1 MAKVSG
7 KHVCALLLGLFLQ
20 CGVMQAH
27 AATLDLESLLKAS
40 EPDMDA
46 WLQEPTQQLKWSD
59 WDYVQLVKRDAKEA
73 GKPNAHP
80 VQINAE
86 QLAEVLLRMTCKTA
100 GETRK
105 LFNEEEVLRLSRAA
119 SGALAVASADQ
130 DFVFR
135 TAVRH
140 MDFGLLGQKMVNSG
154 RIFVEGGRLN
164 ILIGTQL
171 SDALLAVRSGM
182 QPFQPMNPGTRSK
195 VSGRVELTGG
205 VSSKEQLLR
214 PDWLALDL
222 TQLPSPTEKAATK
235 KDTGRTAAQ
244 PAAVQPVVAPAAAV
258 APAAPQA
265 APATPAVVAP
275 AVPGNAEERLTT
287 LKRLFEKGLI
297 SDSEYQQK
305 RAEVLRNL

>member
-1 MAKVSG
+1 MAKISG
-7 KHVCALLLGLFLQ
+7 KHVCAVLLGVLLQ
-20 CGVMQAH
+20 CGVTQSH

-40 EPDMDA
+40 EPDVDA

-59 WDYVQLVKRDAKEA
+59 WDFVQLVKRDAKEA

-86 QLAEVLLRMTCKTA
+86 QLAEVLSRMTCKTA

-171 SDALLAVRSGM
+171 SDALLAVRQGM

-195 VSGRVELTGG
+195 VSARVELTGG
-205 VSSKEQLLR
+205 VSSKEQLVR

-222 TQLPSPTEKAATK
+222 TQLPTPSEKPVAKKGAAAQPV
-235 KDTGRTAAQ
+235 AAQ
-244 PAAVQPVVAPAAAV
+244 PAVAPAAV
-258 APAAPQA
+258 VVPAAPQA
-265 APATPAVVAP
+265 APATPAAVAP
-275 AVPGNAEERLTT
+275 AVPGNAEERLMT
-287 LKRLFEKGLI
+287 LKRLFDKGLI

-305 RAEVLRNL
+305 RTEILRNL

>member
-1 MAKVSG
+1 MAKISG
-7 KHVCALLLGLFLQ
+7 KHVCAVLLGVLLQ
-20 CGVMQAH
+20 CGVTQSH
-27 AATLDLESLLKAS
+27 AATLDLESLIKAS
-40 EPDMDA
+40 EPDVDA
-46 WLQEPTQQLKWSD
+46 WLEEPTQQLKWSD

-73 GKPNAHP
+73 GAPNAHP
-80 VQINAE
+80 VQINPV
-86 QLAEVLLRMTCKTA
+86 QLAEVLSRMTCKTA

-171 SDALLAVRSGM
+171 SDALLAVRQGM

-195 VSGRVELTGG
+195 VSARVELTGG
-205 VSSKEQLLR
+205 VSPKEQLLR

-222 TQLPSPTEKAATK
+222 TQLPMPNEKPAAK
-235 KDTGRTAAQ
+235 KKLVPQPVAAQ
-244 PAAVQPVVAPAAAV
+244 PAAVAPAAVVTPAAPQASPVAPAAV
-258 APAAPQA
+258 APAAP
-265 APATPAVVAP
+265 
-275 AVPGNAEERLTT
+275 GNAEERLST
-287 LKRLFEKGLI
+287 LKRLFDKGLI
-297 SDSEYQQK
+297 NDSEYQQK
-305 RAEVLRNL
+305 RAEVLRSL

>member
-1 MAKVSG
+1 MAKISG
-7 KHVCALLLGLFLQ
+7 KHVCAVLLGVLLQ
-20 CGVMQAH
+20 CGVTQSH

-40 EPDMDA
+40 EPDVDA

-59 WDYVQLVKRDAKEA
+59 WDFVQLVKRDAKEA

-86 QLAEVLLRMTCKTA
+86 QLAEVLSRMTCKTA

-119 SGALAVASADQ
+119 SGALAVANADQ

-171 SDALLAVRSGM
+171 SDALLAVRQGM

-195 VSGRVELTGG
+195 VSARVELTGG
-205 VSSKEQLLR
+205 VSAKEQLLR

-222 TQLPSPTEKAATK
+222 TQLPTPSEKPVAK
-235 KDTGRTAAQ
+235 KGAAAQ
-244 PAAVQPVVAPAAAV
+244 PAAAQPAV
-258 APAAPQA
+258 APAAVVVPVAPQA
-265 APATPAVVAP
+265 ASATPAAVAP

-287 LKRLFEKGLI
+287 LKRLLDKGLI

-305 RAEVLRNL
+305 RAEILRNL